1 MISLLLPAT
10 FSWPSTS
17 PNSVEKAL
25 TMWTGGASPSAE
37 RRSVHGAHRNHQDLP
52 EVVAGPV
59 ARLTRIFKLTEF
71 LHRTDSRSTHFRH
84 PKDESRRAFERVH
97 KMIA

>member
-1 MISLLLPAT
+1 
-10 FSWPSTS
+10 SWPSTS

-25 TMWTGGASPSAE
+25 TMWTSGASPSAE
-37 RRSVHGAHRNHQDLP
+37 PRNHQDLP

-71 LHRTDSRSTHFRH
+71 LHQTDSRSTHFRR
-84 PKDESRRAFERVH
+84 PKDASRRVFERVH
-97 KMIA
+97 KMAA